1 MPSLQDKY
9 YGLSILSWL
18 IILVLVV
25 IFYFTIFPNDTSNEE
40 TPTTKPSANQQN
52 VKEKFSE
59 TSGKIKVYNFNTE
72 WCGYSIRFQ
81 PEWDKFEA
89 EVKAKGNLSNVQA
102 YDVKCDNPKNEQMC
116 MDYEVP
122 GFPTVI
128 IEKGKEKK
136 VYQGPRTAQ
145 SLIETVEKMQ

>member
-1 MPSLQDKY
+1 MISLQDKY
-9 YGLSILSWL
+9 YGLSLLSWL
-18 IILVLVV
+18 IILVLVI
-25 IFYFTIFPNDTSNEE
+25 IFYFTIFPNDTADKTSTSNSEGI
-40 TPTTKPSANQQN
+40 
-52 VKEKFSE
+52 KEKFSG
-59 TSGKIKVYNFNTE
+59 TSNKIKVYNFNTE

-89 EVKAKGNLSNVQA
+89 EVKAKGDLSNVQA

-128 IEKGKEKK
+128 IEKGNIKK

-145 SLIETVEKMQ
+145 SLIETIEKMQ

>member
-1 MPSLQDKY
+1 MLSLQDKY
-9 YGLSILSWL
+9 YGLSLLSWL

-25 IFYFTIFPNDTSNEE
+25 IFYFTIFTGESTAEKNEAS
-40 TPTTKPSANQQN
+40 SAKQE

-59 TSGKIKVYNFNTE
+59 TNNKVKVYNFNTE

-81 PEWDKFEA
+81 PEWNKFEA
-89 EVKAKGNLSNVQA
+89 EVKAKNNLANVKA
-102 YDVKCDNPKNEQMC
+102 YDVKCDDPKNEKMC

-128 IEKGKEKK
+128 IEKGNTRK
-136 VYQGPRTAQ
+136 VYDGPRTAQ
-145 SLIETVEKMQ
+145 SLIETIEKMQ